1 MRIGIDISTVLNHGQ
16 DIGAGRYIINLL
28 KGLFEID
35 KENTYILAGRYITS
49 EHLPAIYNL
58 KSNYPDSKI
67 KFKLYGTTQRK
78 LNLWNRLRLPIELSG
93 FNADLLHC
101 PDFLIPPTL
110 NKNIILTIHDLSF
123 IRFPQFNFPWFVK
136 KYTIEVKRNA
146 KRAKKIIAVS
156 QSTKD
161 DIVSFLDISPDK
173 VSVTYEA
180 ADTFFRKL
188 SSKEKKK
195 EVLEKYSI
203 AKKYILSV
211 GTIEPRKNFTTLIK
225 AFNIVK
231 KRNVGFDYKLV
242 IAGRT
247 GWKSEATYTER
258 EASPYKDDILFIG
271 RVSDEDLLQIY
282 NQAELFVFPSVF
294 EGFGLPVL
302 EAMSCGLPVISSNCS
317 SLKEIAGNVGILV
330 TPDDCREISKQISY
344 ILKNEKTKEE
354 LKKKSLIQAK
364 KFSWAKTAKKTLDVY
379 K

>member
-1 MRIGIDISTVLNHGQ
+1 MRIAIDVSTVLNHGQ

-35 KENTYILAGRYITS
+35 KKNTYILTGRYITD

-67 KFKLYGTTQRK
+67 KFKLCGTTQRK

-101 PDFLIPPTL
+101 PDFLVPPTL

-123 IRFPQFNFPWFVK
+123 IRFPQFNFPWFIK
-136 KYTIEVKRNA
+136 KYTSEVKRNA
-146 KRAKKIIAVS
+146 KRAKKIIADS

-161 DIVSFLDISPDK
+161 DIVNFFNISPDK
-173 VSVTYEA
+173 VNVVHLA

-188 SSKEKKK
+188 PGKEKRKGVLKK
-195 EVLEKYSI
+195 YNI
-203 AKKYILSV
+203 DKKYILSV
-211 GTIEPRKNFTTLIK
+211 GTIEPRKNFTALIK
-225 AFNIVK
+225 AFNAAK
-231 KRNVGFDYKLV
+231 KRSADFNYKLV

-247 GWKSEATYTER
+247 GWKSEATYRER
-258 EASPYKDDILFIG
+258 ETSPYRDDILFTG
-271 RVSDEDLLQIY
+271 KVSDEDLLQIY

-302 EAMSCGLPVISSNCS
+302 EAMSCGLPVISSDCS
-317 SLKEIAGNVGILV
+317 SLKEVIGDAGILAP
-330 TPDDCREISKQISY
+330 PDDIEQIQEH
-344 ILKNEKTKEE
+344 ILNIAENKNLKESLGE
-354 LKKKSLIQAK
+354 KSLIQAR
-364 KFSWAKTAKKTLDVY
+364 KFTWVKTAKKTLDVY